1 MHAETPWLIALE
13 THPRRPPPPHFLV
26 TRGPMAPKR
35 VTPATSPTTMRKL
48 LKGSGVPVPGALLA
62 EGAFEAYNFAVCK

>member
-1 MHAETPWLIALE
+1 
-13 THPRRPPPPHFLV
+13 
-26 TRGPMAPKR
+26 MAPKR